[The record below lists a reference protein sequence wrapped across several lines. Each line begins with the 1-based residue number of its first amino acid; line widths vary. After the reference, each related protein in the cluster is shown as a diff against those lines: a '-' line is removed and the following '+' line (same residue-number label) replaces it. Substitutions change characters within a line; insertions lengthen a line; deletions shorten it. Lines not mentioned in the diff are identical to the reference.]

1 VEYLIFDAS
10 NISMSHR
17 IILDHQRFQLTLK
30 RLCYQL
36 IENHDKFEN
45 TVIIGLQ
52 PRGILLSRCIRDE
65 LSKLLGKSLVYGE
78 LDTTFFRD
86 DFRIKPL
93 VPAST
98 SIDFVVEGKKVVLID
113 DVLFTGRSI
122 RAALDALQHFGR
134 PANVELLVLVDRRL
148 SRHVPVQPDYTGLTV
163 DAIFSEQ
170 VVLNWNS
177 EETHA
182 EVLLKNKES

>member
-1 VEYLIFDAS
+1 MQPRIIFDH
-10 NISMSHR
+10 N
-17 IILDHQRFQLTLK
+17 QFQLTLK

-36 IENHDKFEN
+36 IENHNDFEN
-45 TVIIGLQ
+45 TVIVGLQ
-52 PRGILLSRCIRDE
+52 PRGVLLSRCIHNE
-65 LSKLLGKSLVYGE
+65 LKLLLGTSIVYGE

-86 DFRIKPL
+86 DFRMKPL
-93 VPAST
+93 VPNTT
-98 SIDFVVEGKKVVLID
+98 SMNFDVEGKKVILID

-134 PANVELLVLVDRRL
+134 PAIVELLVLVNRRL
-148 SRHVPVQPDYTGLTV
+148 SRHVPVQPDYTGITV

-170 VVLNWNS
+170 VVLNWS
-177 EETHA
+177 LDDTIA